1 MTKPFSVLAV
11 IFTVLL
17 AFCTVFCTADD
28 GRSDAPKSV
37 IVAKKEAAQN
47 KTVIKD
53 EISNEDIHRASR
65 SFVDLAEQS
74 RPAVVYIEVSKRIHL
89 KNRSSSPFFNRND
102 PFRDFFERFGVPEQ
116 DRIQKG
122 QGSGFIISDDGYI
135 ITNNHV
141 VSSAETIKVKLLD
154 KRSFDAELIGNDPKT
169 DLALIKI
176 KDPEKLPVLPM
187 GDSDALQV
195 GEWVM
200 AIGNPFGLS
209 HTVTAGIVS
218 AKGRNIGAGNYDDFI
233 QTDASINPGNSGGP
247 LINVRGE
254 VVGINTLINAS
265 GQGIGFAI
273 PINLAKGI
281 LDQLKDTG
289 HVTRGWL
296 GVLIQNVTPEIA
308 SSLGLEHIEG
318 ALVSEV
324 FADSPADDADLK
336 PGDVIV
342 EFMGHKVEEHDD
354 LPIIVADT
362 KIGSKAEVIIIRD
375 GKRKKLTVNIAK
387 MPDDS
392 TQVVPVKSEEK
403 LDMSVQDVPVEFSK
417 KLGIKT
423 GMGVI
428 VMELVPGGSSD
439 EAGIRKGDVI
449 LEVNRRPI
457 GDVDDF
463 LDTIKQVKKGDAL
476 LFLIKREGGSLFLAM
491 TK

>member
-1 MTKPFSVLAV
+1 MTKPFPVLAV
-11 IFTVLL
+11 ICTVIL
-17 AFCTVFCTADD
+17 AFSTVFCTAND
-28 GRSDAPKSV
+28 GLSDAPKSV
-37 IVAKKEAAQN
+37 IVAKKAAVQN
-47 KTVIKD
+47 KTINK
-53 EISNEDIHRASR
+53 EAISNENIHRASL

-74 RPAVVYIEVSKRIHL
+74 RPAVVYIEVTKRIHL
-89 KNRSSSPFFNRND
+89 NNRSSSPFLRRND

-116 DRIQKG
+116 DRLQKG

-141 VSSAETIKVKLLD
+141 VSSAKTIKIKLLD
-154 KRSFDAELIGNDPKT
+154 KRSFDAEVIGNDPKT

-176 KDPEKLPVLPM
+176 KDPKKLPVLPL

-247 LINVRGE
+247 LINISGE

-273 PINLAKGI
+273 PINLAKGV
-281 LDQLKDTG
+281 LDQLKDAG

-308 SSLGLEHIEG
+308 SSLELDHAEG
-318 ALVSEV
+318 ALISEV
-324 FADSPADDADLK
+324 FEDSPADDAGLK

-342 EFMGHKVEEHDD
+342 KFMGHDVEEHDD

-362 KIGSKAEVIIIRD
+362 KVGSKADVLIIRD
-375 GKRKKLTVNIAK
+375 GKRKTLTVHIAE
-387 MPDDS
+387 MPDDGAQS
-392 TQVVPVKSEEK
+392 IPVKSEEK
-403 LDMSVQDVPVEFSK
+403 LDMSVRDVPVEFSK
-417 KLGIKT
+417 KLGLKT
-423 GMGVI
+423 GVGVI
-428 VMELVPGGSSD
+428 VVEMVPGGSSD
-439 EAGIRKGDVI
+439 
-449 LEVNRRPI
+449 
-457 GDVDDF
+457 
-463 LDTIKQVKKGDAL
+463 
-476 LFLIKREGGSLFLAM
+476 
-491 TK
+491 